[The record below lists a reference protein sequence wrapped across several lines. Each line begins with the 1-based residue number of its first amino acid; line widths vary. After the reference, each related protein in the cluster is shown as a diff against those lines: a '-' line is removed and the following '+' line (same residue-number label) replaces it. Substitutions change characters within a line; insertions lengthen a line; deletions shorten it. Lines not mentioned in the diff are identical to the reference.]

1 MGLESR
7 ERKREKKKSVRPSEK
22 ETSAASD
29 RNLFWTKMKDLL
41 STERIYQLVQRY
53 SDLSRL
59 GSTAQH
65 HSLRCLSS
73 EVWHLFFEMCET
85 LEWDIDLQCPCN
97 SILYEIKV
105 LWSLNHQK
113 SLVNMFNHGQHI
125 PTLSSVQDVLRRLL
139 QDCSRW
145 SGAKVQHGNQQSG
158 VAAHNLFVVAAVA
171 IRI

>member
-1 MGLESR
+1 M
-7 ERKREKKKSVRPSEK
+7 RPSEK
-22 ETSAASD
+22 RKVQPLTETCFEKNEGPAVDWAY
-29 RNLFWTKMKDLL
+29 L
-41 STERIYQLVQRY
+41 SVGPEV
-53 SDLSRL
+53 L
-59 GSTAQH
+59 GFVEAWINSSTAQFTLFE
-65 HSLRCLSS
+65 LRSVAFVLRN
-73 EVWHLFFEMCET
+73 VWNLGMRYRP
-85 LEWDIDLQCPCN
+85 LQCPCN

-105 LWSLNHQK
+105 LWSLSHQK

-158 VAAHNLFVVAAVA
+158 VAAHNLFVVAAVV